1 MRMAALIG
9 SAAARSSL
17 PPMSGTFAF
26 RSASSSHEGLVAVRL
41 EPHGALDA

>member
-26 RSASSSHEGLVAVRL
+26 RLGLEQPEGLVAVRL